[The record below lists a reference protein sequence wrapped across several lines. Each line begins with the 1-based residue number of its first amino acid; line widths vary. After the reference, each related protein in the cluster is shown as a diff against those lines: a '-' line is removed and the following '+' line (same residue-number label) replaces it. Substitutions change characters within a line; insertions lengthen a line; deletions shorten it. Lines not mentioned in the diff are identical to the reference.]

1 MQSQTLV
8 RIQVQ
13 VSLNLPKLTKVIKSV
28 AREFIFLFSFFFFPL
43 AETSSLACKVFGS
56 RMVEKQVSD
65 LLLYYFSF
73 MVCLWKDWRMLGFW
87 DFEKRRGSGI

>member
-43 AETSSLACKVFGS
+43 AETSSLACKVFSS
-56 RMVEKQVSD
+56 RMVEKQVISSCII
-65 LLLYYFSF
+65 FH
-73 MVCLWKDWRMLGFW
+73 LWFVYGR
-87 DFEKRRGSGI
+87 I

>member
-43 AETSSLACKVFGS
+43 AKTSSLACKAFGS

-73 MVCLWKDWRMLGFW
+73 MVCLWKD
-87 DFEKRRGSGI
+87 

>member
-73 MVCLWKDWRMLGFW
+73 MVCLWKD
-87 DFEKRRGSGI
+87 

>member
-13 VSLNLPKLTKVIKSV
+13 VSLNLSKLTKVIKSV

-73 MVCLWKDWRMLGFW
+73 MVCLWKD
-87 DFEKRRGSGI
+87 